1 MKMASIR
8 KRGKNS
14 YQIIVSCGYD
24 STGKKLT
31 EQKSVKRPAGMTD
44 KQWERELEKLAL
56 EFERQVE
63 TGQYLDGGKITF
75 AEFIDRWIEDYARTE
90 LAPKTFNRYQELLK
104 RIIPALGHIPLQKLQ
119 PNHLLEF
126 YANLRENGIRTDVT
140 YVVKPE
146 LNKLLQEKGFS
157 DKLLAEKTGIDIR
170 TIRRALNG
178 KTIRHTTAQ
187 AISKVLDIKID
198 KVFDMNGEPVP
209 LSDQTIRHHH
219 RLISSILT
227 CAVQWQCILSNP
239 AARVKPPKVKKKE
252 AAHFDEDTAKIM
264 LDLLDSEP
272 LKYKVAIYLTLYA
285 GCRLGELCG
294 LEWSDVNF
302 ENNLLRIRQASQYIP
317 GQGTFTKPPKN
328 EASIRI
334 IAMPDDAMD
343 LLKEYRVWWLEQKLK
358 CGDLWEHSDRLF
370 VQWNG
375 KPMHPTTPSKWFK
388 TFIEKNNLP
397 KLTIHGLR
405 HTNASILIGEGV
417 DIQTLATRLG
427 HTKPT
432 TTTNIYSHFL
442 KKPDR
447 EAAKKLQNLFNK
459 KGNQKQKTPK
469 QA

>member
-1 MKMASIR
+1 MASIR

-56 EFERQVE
+56 EFEHQVE

-75 AEFIDRWIEDYARTE
+75 AEFINRWIEDYARTE
-90 LAPKTFNRYQELLK
+90 LAPKTLSRYQDLLK

-126 YANLRENGIRTDVT
+126 YANLRENGIRTDAT
-140 YVVKPE
+140 YTVKPE
-146 LNKLLQEKGFS
+146 LNELLQEKGIT
-157 DKLLAEKTGIDIR
+157 DKSLAKNAGIDIR
-170 TIRRALNG
+170 TIRKALKG

-187 AISKVLDIKID
+187 AISKVLDIKVD

-239 AARVKPPKVKKKE
+239 AARVKPPKVKKRE
-252 AAHFDEDTAKIM
+252 MAHFDEDTAEIM
-264 LDLLDSEP
+264 LDLLDNEP
-272 LKYKVAIYLTLYA
+272 LKYKVAIFLTLYA

-334 IAMPDDAMD
+334 IAMPDVVIS
-343 LLKEYRVWWLEQKLK
+343 LLKEYRTWWLEQQLK
-358 CGDLWEHSDRLF
+358 CGDLWDKHSDRLLI
-370 VQWNG
+370 QWNG

-397 KLTIHGLR
+397 KLTFHGLR

-447 EAAKKLQNLFNK
+447 EAAEKLQKLFNK